1 MAEIPPLPRRRRRP
15 TPVILDTDMNEDVD
29 DAGALAVLHALADR
43 GLAEILGITYCTSAR
58 WGVPAIKAID
68 RWYGR
73 PDIPVG
79 AFGRPGFL
87 DEHADL
93 SYIRFLAEAYG
104 PGEDSAVPGGPEP
117 AAAPARAEAAPGNS
131 PEAAAAIVQA
141 ATAPG
146 NNSEAASAI
155 AQAATAPEAAPEA
168 VGLLR
173 RLLAGR
179 GRADAV
185 LVGIGPMP
193 NLAALLDSG
202 PDAVCPLPGADLVR
216 RSVRSLVLMCGRIP
230 EGIEYNLRQDPG
242 AARLVLTGWPTPV
255 VVCDGELGGSLQA
268 GARFCREA
276 PRGNPVRTAYLL
288 HAVGLDWA
296 CYDQAAVLAAVTGTR
311 YFRFSAPGRL
321 EVDKEGSG
329 RWTADPSGN
338 HRYLEARFDPA
349 ELSRLIE
356 NLMLAPPRS
365 GPPAPFLPESSDE
378 ELLERRKAAL
388 AAHFRSVL
396 DEGLEELEGAE

>member
-1 MAEIPPLPRRRRRP
+1 M
-15 TPVILDTDMNEDVD
+15 PVILDTDMNEDVD

-43 GLAEILGITYCTSAR
+43 GRAEILGITYCTSAR
-58 WGVPAIKAID
+58 WGVSAVRAVN

-79 AFGRPGFL
+79 AFSRPGFL

-104 PGEDSAVPGGPEP
+104 PGECGSASGGPEP
-117 AAAPARAEAAPGNS
+117 AAAPARA
-131 PEAAAAIVQA
+131 
-141 ATAPG
+141 ATAPL
-146 NNSEAASAI
+146 NYPEANSWP
-155 AQAATAPEAAPEA
+155 AQSGTAPEAAPEA

-202 PDAVCPLPGADLVR
+202 PDGASPLSGPDLVR
-216 RSVRSLVLMCGRIP
+216 RSVRKLVLMCGRIP

-242 AARLVLTGWPTPV
+242 AARRVLAGWPTPV
-255 VVCDGELGGSLQA
+255 VICDGELGGSLQA
-268 GARFCREA
+268 GARFCRKA

-329 RWTADPSGN
+329 RWVAVPTGN

-349 ELSRLIE
+349 DLSRLVE
-356 NLMLAPPRS
+356 DLMLAPPRS
-365 GPPAPFLPESSDE
+365 GAPAPFLPSASDE
-378 ELLERRKAAL
+378 KLLERRKAAL
-388 AAHFRSVL
+388 AAHFRAVL

>member
-1 MAEIPPLPRRRRRP
+1 MAELPPLPRRRRRP
-15 TPVILDTDMNEDVD
+15 LPLILDTDLNEDVD

-43 GLAEILGITYCTSAR
+43 GLAEILGMTYCTSAR
-58 WGVPAIKAID
+58 WGVPAIRAVN

-104 PGEDSAVPGGPEP
+104 PGEGVAAPGGPEP
-117 AAAPARAEAAPGNS
+117 AAVSAQAEAVPGNN
-131 PEAAAAIVQA
+131 PEAAAA
-141 ATAPG
+141 P
-146 NNSEAASAI
+146 
-155 AQAATAPEAAPEA
+155 AQAGTAHEADPEA
-168 VGLLR
+168 VGLIR

-179 GRADAV
+179 DRADAV
-185 LVGIGPMP
+185 LVGIGPML

-202 PDAVCPLPGADLVR
+202 PDGTSPLSGPDLVR
-216 RSVRSLVLMCGRIP
+216 RSVRKLVLMCGRIP

-242 AARLVLTGWPTPV
+242 AARRVLAGWPTPV
-255 VVCDGELGGSLQA
+255 VICDGELGGSLQA

-276 PRGNPVRTAYLL
+276 PRGNPVRTAYRL
-288 HAVGLDWA
+288 HTVGLDWA

-311 YFRFSAPGRL
+311 YFRLSAPGRL
-321 EVDKEGSG
+321 EVDREGSG

-349 ELSRLIE
+349 DLSRLVE
-356 NLMLAPPRS
+356 DLMLAPPRS
-365 GPPAPFLPESSDE
+365 GAPAPFLPSASDE

-388 AAHFRSVL
+388 AAHFRAVL

>member
-1 MAEIPPLPRRRRRP
+1 M
-15 TPVILDTDMNEDVD
+15 PVILDTDMNEDVD

-43 GLAEILGITYCTSAR
+43 GLAEIPGMTYCTSAR
-58 WGVPAIKAID
+58 WGVPAVRAIN

-73 PDIPVG
+73 SDIPVG

-87 DEHADL
+87 DEYADL

-104 PGEDSAVPGGPEP
+104 PAQ
-117 AAAPARAEAAPGNS
+117 AEAAPG
-131 PEAAAAIVQA
+131 QD
-141 ATAPG
+141 
-146 NNSEAASAI
+146 
-155 AQAATAPEAAPEA
+155 PEA

-173 RLLAGR
+173 RLLAAR
-179 GRADAV
+179 GRADV
-185 LVGIGPMP
+185 LLVGIGPLP

-202 PDAVCPLPGADLVR
+202 PDEACPLPGPDLVR
-216 RSVRSLVLMCGRIP
+216 RSVRRLVLMCGRIP

-242 AARLVLTGWPTPV
+242 AARRVLSGWPTPV
-255 VVCDGELGGSLQA
+255 VICDGELGGSIQA

-296 CYDQAAVLAAVTGTR
+296 CFDQAAVLAAVTGTR
-311 YFRFSAPGRL
+311 YFRLSTPGRL
-321 EVDKEGSG
+321 EVDKEGCG

-338 HRYLEARFDPA
+338 HRYLEARFSAAD
-349 ELSRLIE
+349 LSRLIE
-356 NLMLAPPRS
+356 DLMLAPPRS
-365 GPPAPFLPESSDE
+365 GPPVPFIPSVSDE

-388 AAHFRSVL
+388 AAHFRAVL

>member
-1 MAEIPPLPRRRRRP
+1 M
-15 TPVILDTDMNEDVD
+15 PVILDTDMNEDVD
-29 DAGALAVLHALADR
+29 DAGALAMLHALADR
-43 GLAEILGITYCTSAR
+43 GLAEILGITYCTSAP
-58 WGVPAIKAID
+58 WGVPAIRAIN
-68 RWYGR
+68 RWYRR
-73 PDIPVG
+73 PDLPVG

-87 DEHADL
+87 DEYANL

-104 PGEDSAVPGGPEP
+104 PGEGG
-117 AAAPARAEAAPGNS
+117 AASGG
-131 PEAAAAIVQA
+131 PEAAAA
-141 ATAPG
+141 P
-146 NNSEAASAI
+146 
-155 AQAATAPEAAPEA
+155 AQAGTALEPAPEA
-168 VGLLR
+168 VSLIR

-179 GRADAV
+179 GRADVV

-202 PDAVCPLPGADLVR
+202 PDGTSPLPGPDLVR

-242 AARLVLTGWPTPV
+242 AARRVLSDWPGPV
-255 VVCDGELGGSLQA
+255 VICDGELGGSLQA
-268 GARFCREA
+268 GARFCRRA

-311 YFRFSAPGRL
+311 YFRLSAPCRL

-338 HRYLEARFDPA
+338 HRYLEARFPA
-349 ELSRLIE
+349 ADLSRLVE
-356 NLMLAPPRS
+356 DLMLAPPRF
-365 GPPAPFLPESSDE
+365 GPPEPFLPSASDE

-388 AAHFRSVL
+388 AAHFRAVL

>member
-1 MAEIPPLPRRRRRP
+1 M
-15 TPVILDTDMNEDVD
+15 PVILDTDMNEDVD
-29 DAGALAVLHALADR
+29 DAGALAVLHSLADR
-43 GLAEILGITYCTSAR
+43 GLAEILGMTYCTSAR

-73 PDIPVG
+73 PDLPVG
-79 AFGRPGFL
+79 AFARSGFL

-93 SYIRFLAEAYG
+93 SYIRFLEEAYA
-104 PGEDSAVPGGPEP
+104 PGEGVAAPGGPEP
-117 AAAPARAEAAPGNS
+117 AAAP
-131 PEAAAAIVQA
+131 VQGG
-141 ATAPG
+141 TA
-146 NNSEAASAI
+146 S
-155 AQAATAPEAAPEA
+155 EAAPEA
-168 VGLLR
+168 VGLIR

-202 PDAVCPLPGADLVR
+202 PDGTSPLSGPDLVR
-216 RSVRSLVLMCGRIP
+216 RSVRKLVLMCGRIP

-242 AARLVLTGWPTPV
+242 AARRVLAGWPTPV
-255 VVCDGELGGSLQA
+255 VICDGELGGSLQA

-296 CYDQAAVLAAVTGTR
+296 CYDQAAVLAAVTGIR
-311 YFRFSAPGRL
+311 YFRLSARGRL
-321 EVDKEGSG
+321 EVDREGSG

-338 HRYLEARFDPA
+338 HRYLEARFDA
-349 ELSRLIE
+349 ADLSRLVE
-356 NLMLAPPRS
+356 DLMLAPPRS
-365 GPPAPFLPESSDE
+365 GAPAPFLPEASDE

>member
-1 MAEIPPLPRRRRRP
+1 MTLPPEPEFPPLPRRRRRP

-43 GLAEILGITYCTSAR
+43 GQAEILGMTYCTSAR
-58 WGVPAIKAID
+58 WGVPAIKAVN

-73 PDIPVG
+73 PGIPVG

-87 DEHADL
+87 EEHADL

-104 PGEDSAVPGGPEP
+104 PGEGVAVPGGPEP
-117 AAAPARAEAAPGNS
+117 AAAPAQTGAALRRA
-131 PEAAAAIVQA
+131 PEAAHD
-141 ATAPG
+141 P
-146 NNSEAASAI
+146 
-155 AQAATAPEAAPEA
+155 APEA

-179 GRADAV
+179 DWADVV

-202 PDAVCPLPGADLVR
+202 PDGTSPLSGPDLVR
-216 RSVRSLVLMCGRIP
+216 RSVRKLVLMCGRIP

-242 AARLVLTGWPTPV
+242 AARRVLAGWPTPV
-255 VVCDGELGGSLQA
+255 VICDGELGGSLQA

-276 PRGNPVRTAYLL
+276 SRGNPVRTAFWL

-296 CYDQAAVLAAVTGTR
+296 CYDQVAVLAAVTGTR
-311 YFRFSAPGRL
+311 YFLPSAPGRL

-349 ELSRLIE
+349 DLSRLVE
-356 NLMLAPPRS
+356 DLMLVPPRS
-365 GPPAPFLPESSDE
+365 GAPAHFLPSASDE

-396 DEGLEELEGAE
+396 DEGLEELEGAG